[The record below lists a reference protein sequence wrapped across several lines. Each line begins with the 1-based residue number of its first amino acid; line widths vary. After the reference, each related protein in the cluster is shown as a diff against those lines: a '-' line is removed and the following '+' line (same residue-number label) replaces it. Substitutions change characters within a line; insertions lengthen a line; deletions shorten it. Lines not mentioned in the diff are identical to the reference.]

1 MSIGDTP
8 MKNTFLALSIVVTGT
23 VFAQSVYWEFSESV
37 TNGGEIHWTSPTAV
51 DPNSDQYQ
59 YVYEIT
65 YIGADVEFLGI
76 EFGPFD
82 VTDQVDPKLRQGKG
96 LQYGPA
102 PIILADMPIEADA
115 DNDGELDVS
124 AWLMMQLSAD
134 GRGNFDVVDVS
145 LNSIVVDLGFPF
157 YEQEVDLVRVYMDGN
172 VNLEPIELP
181 CPGDTNDDGVINV
194 TDILN
199 AISNWG
205 NSGEGDINGDGIVN
219 VSDIL
224 EMVSNWGPCN

>member
-1 MSIGDTP
+1 
-8 MKNTFLALSIVVTGT
+8 
-23 VFAQSVYWEFSESV
+23 
-37 TNGGEIHWTSPTAV
+37 
-51 DPNSDQYQ
+51 
-59 YVYEIT
+59 
-65 YIGADVEFLGI
+65 
-76 EFGPFD
+76 
-82 VTDQVDPKLRQGKG
+82 
-96 LQYGPA
+96 
-102 PIILADMPIEADA
+102 MPIEADA

-145 LNSIVVDLGFPF
+145 LNSIVVDLGWPF
-157 YEQEVDLVRVYMDGN
+157 GNQEVDLVRVYMDGN
-172 VNLEPIELP
+172 MNLTPIDLP

-205 NSGEGDINGDGIVN
+205 NSGEGDINGDGIVD

-224 EMVSNWGPCN
+224 EMVSNWGPCNLYCHTDN